1 MQDHNHTIDVVKGI
15 AILLIIFTHFE
26 WTPEQRKSFF
36 FLFVVN
42 MAIPVFMIIT
52 GYVYSL
58 SLARSGIRHAED
70 AYRTPLIIKRLIRY
84 TIPMIA
90 VIIWEIVDPH
100 FNVLAMTRG
109 QLLAWAIDGTVGK
122 GSYYYPVMMQL
133 VFFFPVIY
141 FIINVKRETGLIIC
155 MAFNAVYELLAWA
168 YGLNPESYRL
178 LVFRYTFV
186 IAAGVFASKKY
197 KIGRACSV
205 LMTLTG
211 AAFIIAIGR
220 MNYAPRI
227 LNREWATTNFLSSML
242 IVPAMVWVLQEVRM
256 CFAPLEVLGRASYH
270 IFLAQMIYYGGYYSI
285 LKEKIGS
292 RPGLL
297 AAGMALCVA
306 AGVLFYYVEKP
317 VQDRVI
323 RRIAGGRTAR

>member
-15 AILLIIFTHFE
+15 AVLLIIFTHFE

-100 FNVLAMTRG
+100 FDILAMTRG

-133 VFFFPVIY
+133 VF
-141 FIINVKRETGLIIC
+141 LIIC

-168 YGLNPESYRL
+168 YGINPESYRL

-186 IAAGVFASKKY
+186 IAVGVFACKKY

-205 LMTLTG
+205 MMMLTG
-211 AAFIIAIGR
+211 ASFIIATGC
-220 MNYAPRI
+220 MNFVPWI
-227 LNREWATTNFLSSML
+227 LNRDWATTNFLSSML
-242 IVPAMVWVLQEVRM
+242 IVPAMVWVLQEVRIR
-256 CFAPLEVLGRASYH
+256 FAPLEVLGRASYH

-292 RPGLL
+292 RQGLL

-317 VQDRVI
+317 VQDHVI